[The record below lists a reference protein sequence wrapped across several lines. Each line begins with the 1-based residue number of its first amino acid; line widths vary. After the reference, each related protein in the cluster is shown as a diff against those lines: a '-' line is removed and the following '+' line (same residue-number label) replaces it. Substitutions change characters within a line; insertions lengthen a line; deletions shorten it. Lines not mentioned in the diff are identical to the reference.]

1 MRNSIYPF
9 QLPPLPYAYEAL
21 EPHFDEKT
29 MRIHHDKH
37 HRAYVDKLNAA
48 LKDHPLLHGMPV
60 EELLRD
66 PDRIPEAIRTAVRD
80 NGGGH
85 LNHQLFWTLIGPP
98 GQSGPQGRLLETIN
112 SSFDSVESLRAKF
125 NEVAIGHFASG
136 WTFLV
141 ADAKKQS
148 LDILSLPNHQLAG
161 GQSQT
166 GGKPRAGSMA
176 STYLRS
182 GIGKM
187 KAESCS
193 SRNANRTLARD
204 QAIRDTAVTT
214 GLPQAQTGFS
224 VALRC
229 SLL

>member
-98 GQSGPQGRLLETIN
+98 GQSGPQGRLLEAIN
-112 SSFDSVESLRAKF
+112 SNFDSVESLRAKF

-148 LDILSLPNHQLAG
+148 LDILSLPNHQCVLGMHETVLLVCDLWEHAHYLKNQNRRPEYLDSWWSVANWREAARRFDG
-161 GQSQT
+161 LDLSAERNWEDE
-166 GGKPRAGSMA
+166 GGK
-176 STYLRS
+176 L
-182 GIGKM
+182 
-187 KAESCS
+187 
-193 SRNANRTLARD
+193 LA
-204 QAIRDTAVTT
+204 A
-214 GLPQAQTGFS
+214 
-224 VALRC
+224 
-229 SLL
+229 